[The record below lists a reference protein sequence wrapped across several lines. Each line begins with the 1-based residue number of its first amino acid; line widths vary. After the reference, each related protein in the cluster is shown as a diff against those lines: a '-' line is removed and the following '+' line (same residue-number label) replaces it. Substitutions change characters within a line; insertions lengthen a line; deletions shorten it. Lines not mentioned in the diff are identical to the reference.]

1 MHCIVSNMEASSGN
15 RTCSED
21 FSKLKVDE
29 LKHYLRERGI
39 QLSDRWKGK
48 RKAELLDSYQKVV
61 AMKQTKLDD
70 SAEDRTKLQDK
81 LQATEGKLPGPKTLS
96 SWTHN
101 FSKIPEFTFGDLYI
115 NYLVGKCDY
124 SPENLRSFDSN
135 RFKSPLGFRLFRDG
149 HIVDLK

>member
-1 MHCIVSNMEASSGN
+1 MEASCGN

-21 FSKLKVDE
+21 FSKLKVDG

-39 QLSDRWKGK
+39 QLSDGRKGK
-48 RKAELLDSYQKVV
+48 RKAEWLDLCQKVA

-81 LQATEGKLPGPKTLS
+81 LQAIEGKLPGPKTLS

-101 FSKIPEFTFGDLYI
+101 FSKFPEFTFGDLFGRKI
-115 NYLVGKCDY
+115 
-124 SPENLRSFDSN
+124 
-135 RFKSPLGFRLFRDG
+135 
-149 HIVDLK
+149 